1 MRGLLVVSLIAAA
14 SGALWGC
21 ASTPE
26 EDPVNIKL
34 NDLDARTAKI
44 ERVVSNQSLLEL
56 AQRLDSL
63 QNDVRVLRGRIDEL
77 ENMNESLRKQQRDL
91 YSDLER
97 RIAQAAPSGGAAS
110 GGGSGAAPGAE
121 QSAYSQAFDALKS
134 GKYPAAI
141 VGFHEFLTSYPK
153 SDLADNSQYWLGE
166 AYYASHD
173 FQSAADAFRTVTQRW
188 PDSRKAPDAL
198 LKLGF
203 SQYELKQ
210 YADARVSLTEVTK
223 RFPDSDA
230 AKRAAERLQH
240 LPSGGNTGANAAA
253 PTGEQR

>member
-1 MRGLLVVSLIAAA
+1 MRGLLVVSLLAAA
-14 SGALWGC
+14 WGTLSGC
-21 ASTPE
+21 ASTPPE

-34 NDLDARTAKI
+34 NDLETRTTRI

-56 AQRLDSL
+56 AQRIDSL
-63 QNDVRVLRGRIDEL
+63 QTEVRVLRGRIDEL
-77 ENMNESLRKQQRDL
+77 ENANESLRKQQRDL
-91 YSDLER
+91 YADLER
-97 RIAQAAPSGGAAS
+97 RMSQPAAGGT
-110 GGGSGAAPGAE
+110 AAPGTAAAPGGD
-121 QSAYSQAFDALKS
+121 QAAYTAAFEALKA

-141 VGFHEFLTSYPK
+141 VGFQEFLTSYPK
-153 SDLADNSQYWLGE
+153 SELADNSQYWLGE

-173 FQSAADAFRTVTQRW
+173 FPSAAAAFRALMDHW

-203 SQYELKQ
+203 AQYELKQ
-210 YADARVSLTEVTK
+210 YAEARTSLTQVTQ

-240 LPSGGNTGANAAA
+240 LPPSGSATA
-253 PTGEQR
+253 PGSTAPH